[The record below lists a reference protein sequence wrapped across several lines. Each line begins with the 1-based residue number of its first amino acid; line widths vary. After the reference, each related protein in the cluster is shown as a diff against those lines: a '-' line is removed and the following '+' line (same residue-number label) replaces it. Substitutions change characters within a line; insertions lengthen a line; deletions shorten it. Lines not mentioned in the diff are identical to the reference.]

1 MRIEV
6 QYLDGCPNLALA
18 VDRVRE
24 ALALVGLDAT
34 IQTTRM
40 TDGVEFGGSP
50 TVLVDGRD
58 VEEDQAAARASC
70 RTYPTPTGFL
80 EGAPSVEAIRV
91 AIRRDA
97 SD

>member
-6 QYLDGCPNLALA
+6 QYLIGCPNLELT
-18 VDRVRE
+18 VDRIRE

-34 IQTTRM
+34 IQATRM
-40 TDGVEFGGSP
+40 TDGVAFGGSP

-58 VEEDQAAARASC
+58 VEEGQAAACASC
-70 RTYPTPTGFL
+70 RTYPTPTGL
-80 EGAPSVEAIRV
+80 EGAPSVEAIR
-91 AIRRDA
+91 AALLRDG